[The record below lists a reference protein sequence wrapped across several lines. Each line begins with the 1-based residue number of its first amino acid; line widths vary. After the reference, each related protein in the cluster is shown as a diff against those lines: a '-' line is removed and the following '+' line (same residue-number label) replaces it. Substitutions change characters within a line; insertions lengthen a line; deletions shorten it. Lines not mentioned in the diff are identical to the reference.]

1 MKVKTRYGDRY
12 SPLNTHGFHTIK
24 RDCRDAGKDENH
36 PQGLSCLEVPNIGT
50 LPAHYRLNIAH
61 LVTIF
66 VSSSDSSETH
76 LSTGWIRQTF
86 ASNGKR
92 RAGRD
97 GVGEVK
103 GPRDT
108 ASTTLRPRQLPLERA
123 ERTVPPVPSRKAGT

>member
-36 PQGLSCLEVPNIGT
+36 PQGLSCLEVPNVGT
-50 LPAHYRLNIAH
+50 LPAHYRPNIAH

-66 VSSSDSSETH
+66 VSLSDSSETR
-76 LSTGWIRQTF
+76 LSTVRVRQTF

-97 GVGEVK
+97 GLGEVK
-103 GPRDT
+103 DLGIRF
-108 ASTTLRPRQLPLERA
+108 LQ
-123 ERTVPPVPSRKAGT
+123 PPAAAAPP